1 MSSSEDVNPPGTG
14 TLHNLMDR
22 QNNENQTPG
31 GSNQPSTD
39 DTSELLQAQET
50 IMHNAK
56 RDFFRILGE
65 DINNTK
71 LQQTLASLPAGN
83 FRHTW
88 LNHTI
93 KEARALY
100 EEYTNATRNL
110 LDLIDDPVLL
120 ETRIQQCDTARETLL
135 TKVVHAEDILH
146 KWTTAATTNAQQTAL
161 NSAASTAAAAAAAA
175 TAAANPVQ
183 PGQAPQDRHWEA
195 KPPTLNLPYFNGNNM
210 GFQFQ
215 NWYPMI
221 KTAILDKTH
230 YSDET
235 KLLYLLNY
243 LTGPAR
249 QAVAHYDISAESLP
263 KVIKEL
269 ENRYNTPRMVINGV
283 LNKLTRPFRLRPDN
297 AIALRK
303 YLDEIKGYI
312 HTVKKYDPQ
321 MEESPYLLLNTIKT
335 HLPDEVLDAYE
346 EKYAEKTIDANN
358 QQQPLDKNKEIEFLI
373 NFLTVYVTR
382 KEAVLARDKEKPNTN
397 WNLIKDH
404 NRPQENY
411 NPRPSTSTQNRPN
424 RPSGHHNSKNLD
436 KNGVPKPHILPTSA
450 TFATKTAFT
459 PPCFFC
465 KGPHK
470 SAFCRQA
477 LRDPVTSY
485 AKITSTDTCPIC
497 YRHSRRTPCKQKT
510 KCTKCG
516 SPYHNA
522 VTCIPPNLRKTG
534 QEPPNQRNTAPHT
547 HKDSRKN

>member
-215 NWYPMI
+215 
-221 KTAILDKTH
+221 D
-230 YSDET
+230 
-235 KLLYLLNY
+235 
-243 LTGPAR
+243 
-249 QAVAHYDISAESLP
+249 
-263 KVIKEL
+263 
-269 ENRYNTPRMVINGV
+269 
-283 LNKLTRPFRLRPDN
+283 
-297 AIALRK
+297 
-303 YLDEIKGYI
+303 
-312 HTVKKYDPQ
+312 
-321 MEESPYLLLNTIKT
+321 
-335 HLPDEVLDAYE
+335 
-346 EKYAEKTIDANN
+346 
-358 QQQPLDKNKEIEFLI
+358 
-373 NFLTVYVTR
+373 
-382 KEAVLARDKEKPNTN
+382 
-397 WNLIKDH
+397 
-404 NRPQENY
+404 
-411 NPRPSTSTQNRPN
+411 
-424 RPSGHHNSKNLD
+424 
-436 KNGVPKPHILPTSA
+436 
-450 TFATKTAFT
+450 
-459 PPCFFC
+459 
-465 KGPHK
+465 
-470 SAFCRQA
+470 
-477 LRDPVTSY
+477 
-485 AKITSTDTCPIC
+485 
-497 YRHSRRTPCKQKT
+497 
-510 KCTKCG
+510 
-516 SPYHNA
+516 
-522 VTCIPPNLRKTG
+522 
-534 QEPPNQRNTAPHT
+534 
-547 HKDSRKN
+547 